1 VEQMVKARQ
10 RIWIGLMML
19 LLILIVLGGC
29 SKATKSN
36 SESPQSES
44 KSNSETDTKVIKTVD
59 GDVEIPANP
68 QRIVT
73 QGYLANFL
81 VFDVKPVGAPYWEME
96 SPYTMELS
104 EGITDIGQIDGGS
117 VEKILSLKPDL
128 IVTVGGDEKLNE
140 QYRKIAP
147 TLVIPYGTYH
157 EVHDEMRAFGE
168 ILGKEKE
175 AEKWLKEFDKKVAKA
190 KDSIKGLIREGT
202 TFSLMGPFGKDF
214 YVYGDGVNRGGQ
226 AIYQQLGLTPPKLV
240 RKDLIEPKI
249 NALSISQEKIADY
262 AGDYIFLD
270 ISGEAEFDENDPVW
284 STIDAVKNNK
294 VFYLNPERFW
304 PYDPIAV
311 ESQVEEIAKM
321 LKNHLE
327 QEK

>member
-1 VEQMVKARQ
+1 MVKVKQ
-10 RIWIGLMML
+10 RSWIRLIIL
-19 LLILIVLGGC
+19 LLFLIVLGGC
-29 SKATKSN
+29 GNAAE
-36 SESPQSES
+36 SESTKQSV
-44 KSNSETDTKVIKTVD
+44 SNNQATADTKIIKTVD

-81 VFDVKPVGAPYWEME
+81 VFDVKPVGAPYWELE

-157 EVHDEMRAFGE
+157 EVHKEMRAFGE

-175 AEKWLKEFDKKVAKA
+175 AEVWLQKFDEKVVKA
-190 KDSIKGLIREGT
+190 KDSIKGLIKEGT
-202 TFSLMGPFGKDF
+202 TFSLMGPFGKEF

-226 AIYQQLGLTPPKLV
+226 AIYQQLGLTPPEIV
-240 RKDLIEPKI
+240 RKDLIEPNI

-270 ISGEAEFDENDPVW
+270 ISGEAEFDEKDPVW
-284 STIDAVKNNK
+284 STIDAVKNNR
-294 VFYLNPERFW
+294 VFNLNPERFW

-311 ESQVEEIAKM
+311 ESQVEEIASM
-321 LKNHLE
+321 LKDRLE
-327 QEK
+327 KEK

>member
-1 VEQMVKARQ
+1 MVKARQ

-29 SKATKSN
+29 SKAT
-36 SESPQSES
+36 ESPQSES
-44 KSNSETDTKVIKTVD
+44 KSNSETDTKIIKTVD

-140 QYRKIAP
+140 QFRKIAP

-175 AEKWLKEFDKKVAKA
+175 AEEWLKEFDKKVAKA

>member
-1 VEQMVKARQ
+1 MCKAKRD
-10 RIWIGLMML
+10 ICAGIILTVL
-19 LLILIVLGGC
+19 LVFTLSGC
-29 SKATKSN
+29 GSTGESDLN
-36 SESPQSES
+36 SYSS
-44 KSNSETDTKVIKTVD
+44 KSDSNTTTNLETKIIKTID

-81 VFDVKPVGAPYWEME
+81 VFGVKPVGAPYWELE
-96 SPYTMELS
+96 SPYTIEMS
-104 EGITDIGQIDGGS
+104 DGITDIGQIDGGS

-157 EVHDEMRAFGE
+157 EVHEEMRAFGE
-168 ILGKEKE
+168 ILGKERE
-175 AEKWLKEFDKKVAKA
+175 AEKWLKGFDSKVESAKA
-190 KDSIKGLIREGT
+190 SIQGLIKEGT

-214 YVYGDGVNRGGQ
+214 YIYGDGVNRGGQ
-226 AIYQQLGLTPPKLV
+226 AIYQQLGLTPPETV
-240 RKDLIEPKI
+240 RKDLIDSKI
-249 NALSISQEKIADY
+249 NALNISQEKIADY

-270 ISGEAEFDENDPVW
+270 ISGGAEFDEDSSVW
-284 STIDAVKNNK
+284 STLDAVKNK
-294 VFYLNPERFW
+294 RVFQLNPERFW

-311 ESQVEEIAKM
+311 EAQVEEIASM
-321 LKNHLE
+321 LKDYLDK
-327 QEK
+327 EK

>member
-1 VEQMVKARQ
+1 MVKVKQ
-10 RIWIGLMML
+10 RSWIGLIIL
-19 LLILIVLGGC
+19 LLFLIVLGGC
-29 SKATKSN
+29 GNAAE
-36 SESPQSES
+36 SESTKQSV
-44 KSNSETDTKVIKTVD
+44 SNNQATADTKIIKTVD

-81 VFDVKPVGAPYWEME
+81 VFDVKPVGAPYWELE

-157 EVHDEMRAFGE
+157 EVHEEMRAFGE

-175 AEKWLKEFDKKVAKA
+175 AEEWLQKFDEKVVKA
-190 KDSIKGLIREGT
+190 KDSIKGLIKEGT
-202 TFSLMGPFGKDF
+202 TFSLMGPFGKEF

-226 AIYQQLGLTPPKLV
+226 AIYQQLGLTPTEIV
-240 RKDLIEPKI
+240 RKDLIEPNI

-270 ISGEAEFDENDPVW
+270 ISGEAEFDEKDPVW
-284 STIDAVKNNK
+284 STIDAVKNNR
-294 VFYLNPERFW
+294 VFNLNPERFW

-311 ESQVEEIAKM
+311 ESQVEEIANM
-321 LKNHLE
+321 LKDRLE
-327 QEK
+327 KEK

>member
-1 VEQMVKARQ
+1 MVKARQ

-29 SKATKSN
+29 SKAT
-36 SESPQSES
+36 ESPQSES

-140 QYRKIAP
+140 QFRKIAP

-175 AEKWLKEFDKKVAKA
+175 AEEWLKEFDKKVAKA

>member
-1 VEQMVKARQ
+1 MVKARQ

-29 SKATKSN
+29 SKAT
-36 SESPQSES
+36 ESPQSES
-44 KSNSETDTKVIKTVD
+44 KSNSETDTKIIKTVD

>member
-1 VEQMVKARQ
+1 MVKARQ

-29 SKATKSN
+29 SKAT
-36 SESPQSES
+36 ESPQSES
-44 KSNSETDTKVIKTVD
+44 KSNSETDTKIIKTVD
-59 GDVEIPANP
+59 GNVEIPANP

-140 QYRKIAP
+140 QFRKIAP

-175 AEKWLKEFDKKVAKA
+175 AEEWLKEFDKKVAKA

>member
-1 VEQMVKARQ
+1 MVKVKQ
-10 RIWIGLMML
+10 RSWIGLIIL
-19 LLILIVLGGC
+19 LLFLIVLGACGN
-29 SKATKSN
+29 AAE
-36 SESPQSES
+36 SESTKQSV
-44 KSNSETDTKVIKTVD
+44 SNNQATADTKIIKTVD

-81 VFDVKPVGAPYWEME
+81 VFDVKPVGAPYWELE

-157 EVHDEMRAFGE
+157 EVHEEMSAFGE

-175 AEKWLKEFDKKVAKA
+175 AEEWLQKFDEKVVKA
-190 KDSIKGLIREGT
+190 KDSIKGLIKEGT
-202 TFSLMGPFGKDF
+202 TFSLMGPFGKEF

-226 AIYQQLGLTPPKLV
+226 AIYQQLGLTPPEIV
-240 RKDLIEPKI
+240 RKDLIEPNI

-270 ISGEAEFDENDPVW
+270 ISGEAEFDEKDPVW
-284 STIDAVKNNK
+284 STIEAVKNNR
-294 VFYLNPERFW
+294 VFNLNPERFW

-311 ESQVEEIAKM
+311 ESQVEEIASM
-321 LKNHLE
+321 LKEFLE
-327 QEK
+327 KEK

>member
-1 VEQMVKARQ
+1 VEKMVKARQ

-29 SKATKSN
+29 SKAT
-36 SESPQSES
+36 ESPQSES
-44 KSNSETDTKVIKTVD
+44 KSNSETDTKIIKTVD

>member
-1 VEQMVKARQ
+1 MVKVKQ
-10 RIWIGLMML
+10 RSWIGLIIL
-19 LLILIVLGGC
+19 LLFLIVLGGC
-29 SKATKSN
+29 GNAAE
-36 SESPQSES
+36 SESTKQSV
-44 KSNSETDTKVIKTVD
+44 SNNQATADKKIIKTVD

-81 VFDVKPVGAPYWEME
+81 VFDVKPVGAPYWELE

-157 EVHDEMRAFGE
+157 EVHKEMRAFGE

-175 AEKWLKEFDKKVAKA
+175 AEEWLQKFDEKVVKA
-190 KDSIKGLIREGT
+190 KDSIKGLIKEGT
-202 TFSLMGPFGKDF
+202 TFSLMGPFGKEF

-226 AIYQQLGLTPPKLV
+226 AIYQQLGLTPPEIV
-240 RKDLIEPKI
+240 RKDLIEPNI

-270 ISGEAEFDENDPVW
+270 ISGEAEFDEKDPVW
-284 STIDAVKNNK
+284 STIDAVKNNR
-294 VFYLNPERFW
+294 VFNLNPERFW

-311 ESQVEEIAKM
+311 ESQVEEIASM
-321 LKNHLE
+321 LKDRLE
-327 QEK
+327 KEK

>member
-1 VEQMVKARQ
+1 MVKARQ

-29 SKATKSN
+29 SKAT
-36 SESPQSES
+36 ESPQSES
-44 KSNSETDTKVIKTVD
+44 KSNSETDTKIIKTVD

-157 EVHDEMRAFGE
+157 EVHEEMIAFGA

-175 AEKWLKEFDKKVAKA
+175 AEEWLKEFDKKVAKA

-214 YVYGDGVNRGGQ
+214 YIYGDGVNRGGQ

>member
-1 VEQMVKARQ
+1 MVKVKQ
-10 RIWIGLMML
+10 RSWIGLIIL
-19 LLILIVLGGC
+19 LLFLIVLGGC
-29 SKATKSN
+29 GNAAE
-36 SESPQSES
+36 SESTKQSV
-44 KSNSETDTKVIKTVD
+44 SNNQATADKKIIKTVD

-81 VFDVKPVGAPYWEME
+81 VFDVKPVGAPYWELE

-157 EVHDEMRAFGE
+157 EVHKEMRAFGE
-168 ILGKEKE
+168 ISGKEKE
-175 AEKWLKEFDKKVAKA
+175 AEEWLQKFDEKVVKA
-190 KDSIKGLIREGT
+190 KDSIKGLIKEGT
-202 TFSLMGPFGKDF
+202 TFSLMGPFGKEF

-226 AIYQQLGLTPPKLV
+226 AIYQQLGLTPPEIV
-240 RKDLIEPKI
+240 RKDLIEPNI

-270 ISGEAEFDENDPVW
+270 ISGEAEFDEKDPVW
-284 STIDAVKNNK
+284 STIDAVKNNR
-294 VFYLNPERFW
+294 VFNLNPERFW

-311 ESQVEEIAKM
+311 ESQVEEIASM
-321 LKNHLE
+321 LKDRLE
-327 QEK
+327 KEK